1 MAYNLID
8 LGFIKKTEEYKK
20 AKGEASESEEK
31 KCRFSKKW
39 KGSIMVFKRDGIKE
53 LTDSSFSVVR
63 IQPRPQGF
71 SLKKW
76 PHPFFQGKALG
87 TRLVRIKG

>member
-39 KGSIMVFKRDGIKE
+39 KGSIMVFKGDRIKQ
-53 LTDSSFSVVR
+53 LTDPAFSVIR
-63 IQPRPQGF
+63 IIG
-71 SLKKW
+71 
-76 PHPFFQGKALG
+76 
-87 TRLVRIKG
+87 

>member
-39 KGSIMVFKRDGIKE
+39 KGSIMVFKGERIKQ
-53 LTDSSFSVVR
+53 LTDPSFSVVR
-63 IQPRPQGF
+63 IQPRLQGF

-76 PHPFFQGKALG
+76 PTHFLREKPWGRG
-87 TRLVRIKG
+87 WSGS

>member
-39 KGSIMVFKRDGIKE
+39 KGGFQRGPHKTVNRLRFH
-53 LTDSSFSVVR
+53 FSVIR
-63 IQPRPQGF
+63 IIG
-71 SLKKW
+71 
-76 PHPFFQGKALG
+76 
-87 TRLVRIKG
+87 

>member
-8 LGFIKKTEEYKK
+8 LGFIKETEEYKK

-39 KGSIMVFKRDGIKE
+39 KGLIMVFKGDRVKQ
-53 LTDSSFSVVR
+53 LTDSVF
-63 IQPRPQGF
+63 
-71 SLKKW
+71 
-76 PHPFFQGKALG
+76 
-87 TRLVRIKG
+87 TLV